1 MRLFWHSINTGVFM
15 SKLTKDS
22 NNNMLFGVCSGLSK
36 YSGVDASIIRLV
48 FIFGAIFTGS
58 ILFWI
63 YVILAIILP
72 KDR

>member
-1 MRLFWHSINTGVFM
+1 M

-63 YVILAIILP
+63 YIALSLVLP
-72 KDR
+72 KNEH